1 MRYFR
6 LVSSGREQPQTTHA
20 DRYTYNRA
28 YGASAYSKGEIFLSQ
43 LEYVIGKENAVRCL
57 CEMLLGISDLSRPQR
72 QKFSH
77 LDRYQKALLI
87 CNDKKEIDTIKSN
100 LLYVYTELAKK
111 DDELAEL
118 LYEHYE
124 KFDDAAHA
132 KFNKL

>member
-1 MRYFR
+1 MKVIENPKTVLSYERETSFG
-6 LVSSGREQPQTTHA
+6 SSYRISTP
-20 DRYTYNRA
+20 
-28 YGASAYSKGEIFLSQ
+28 YGNVN
-43 LEYVIGKENAVRCL
+43 VIGKENAVRCL